1 MRNGLLEKELEKVEE
16 SIRICKLNIEN
27 QEKRLLISNKKTA
40 TMQSKIDNINS
51 LSPNEREELINID
64 NQLKYQTNLP
74 KVLILEFQVALNFY
88 EDKLQNLKSGSA
100 GDKL

>member
-1 MRNGLLEKELEKVEE
+1 MEKKLDQAKDAV
-16 SIRICKLNIEN
+16 RICKLNIEN

-51 LSPNEREELINID
+51 LSPIEREELINID